1 MLDFHKIW
9 HSRQI
14 EHANYEILIE
24 GDDLHPKL
32 QIWVICSDFYEIWH
46 LEQIEHVN
54 YEYSSWN

>member
-1 MLDFHKIW
+1 MPDFHKIW

-14 EHANYEILIE
+14 EHAHYEILIE